1 MNESKQSISIYK
13 LFYFAANSNNCL
25 AYLNKSLYKVV
36 KQILFLI
43 QCLSFRF
50 MVELTIVHI
59 RYPINASS

>member
-1 MNESKQSISIYK
+1 MSEPKQSIFIYK

-25 AYLNKSLYKVV
+25 AYQNKSLYKVV